1 MKKLFQLL
9 INTSG
14 QGVAIA
20 VLTGLLS
27 GLASAGVIALI
38 NYAINQPDVSKGYL
52 LLAFIGL
59 CLTLLVSMSASLIV
73 LGRLVQEVTFT
84 LRMQLCQR
92 ILRCPLRHLEDVG
105 ASQLLAALT
114 DDVEAIAA
122 AAFLTANLCVSVA
135 MLVACLVYLTW
146 LSWQMSLMILGYL
159 MLAVYS
165 YNALLNK
172 GRHYFKLARNGQD
185 YLMGH
190 FRTTVEGVK
199 ELKLHTRRRTAFLQ
213 QDLQTSATMVKTY
226 RNRAL
231 DIFSMTGSLGLVLM
245 FIPIGFLVIG
255 APQWGNLSAQ
265 AISGCALTLLFALTP
280 LRIIL
285 NTLPELAR
293 ASIALDK
300 IATLGLSLTATGL
313 ETDPST
319 AQPHLKAHPQAGV
332 LHLKEITHIYRHER
346 DSNPFTLG
354 PMNLTFSPGEL
365 TFIIGGN
372 GSGKS
377 TLVKLITGLYA
388 PETGA
393 IQWQDQWITAD
404 NRDWFRQ
411 HFAVVFADFYLFD
424 RLLGLDQPDLS
435 QQAHHYLKQ
444 LQLDHKVTLE
454 ADRFS
459 TTALSQGQRKRLAL
473 LTAYLEDRP
482 MYVFDEWASDQDPVF
497 KEIFYTQLLPGLR
510 DRGKTV
516 LAISHD
522 DHYFACADRIIKLD
536 YGQVEYVKKAKA

>member
-1 MKKLFQLL
+1 MRKLFQLL
-9 INTSG
+9 INTSV
-14 QGVAIA
+14 QSVTIA

-38 NYAINQPDVSKGYL
+38 NYGINQPEISKGC
-52 LLAFIGL
+52 LALTFIGL
-59 CLTLLVSMSASLIV
+59 CLALVVSMSASLIV

-122 AAFLTANLCVSVA
+122 ASFLTANLCVSVA
-135 MLVACLVYLTW
+135 MLIACLLYLTW

-159 MLAVYS
+159 LLAVYG
-165 YNALLNK
+165 YNVLLNK

-185 YLMGH
+185 HLMGN

-245 FIPIGFLVIG
+245 FIPIGLLVIG
-255 APQWGNLSAQ
+255 APRGGDLSSQ
-265 AISGCALTLLFALTP
+265 AISGSALTLLFALTP

-293 ASIALDK
+293 ASVALNK
-300 IATLGLSLTATGL
+300 IDTLGLSLTATGL
-313 ETDPST
+313 ETDPSIS
-319 AQPHLKAHPQAGV
+319 QPHPQVHLQTGV
-332 LHLKEITHIYRHER
+332 LHLKDITHTYRHER

-393 IQWQDQWITAD
+393 IQWQGQWITAD

-411 HFAVVFADFYLFD
+411 HFTVVFADFYLFD
-424 RLLGLDQPDLS
+424 RLLGLEQPDLS

-482 MYVFDEWASDQDPVF
+482 IYVFDEWASDQDPVF

-536 YGQVEYVKKAKA
+536 YGQVEYIKKS